1 VFSDRVGVAWIL
13 EVSSY
18 PTCRTRRL
26 TFEFVLFDMSLRPSG
41 IYCPT
46 CFLFFPC
53 TFFTTLPIAR
63 IEDRTTNISI
73 DHSTIEGKNNNL
85 QHSNHDTNSNTK
97 NIKHALSSCRRNEK
111 WRFVYCNDEQILLSP
126 HQVQDADAVIA
137 VLRKA
142 VEEVRCEVEDPD
154 GIIKEKDGELQRLG
168 QEVLQKSN
176 MVRRSE
182 TEGQALK
189 RADRMME
196 LMGLREKGREAYDP
210 L

>member
-1 VFSDRVGVAWIL
+1 
-13 EVSSY
+13 
-18 PTCRTRRL
+18 
-26 TFEFVLFDMSLRPSG
+26 
-41 IYCPT
+41 
-46 CFLFFPC
+46 
-53 TFFTTLPIAR
+53 
-63 IEDRTTNISI
+63 
-73 DHSTIEGKNNNL
+73 
-85 QHSNHDTNSNTK
+85 
-97 NIKHALSSCRRNEK
+97 
-111 WRFVYCNDEQILLSP
+111 
-126 HQVQDADAVIA
+126 VQDADAVIA
-137 VLRKA
+137 MLRKA